1 MTKDCCAKTT
11 DGLESIN
18 ADTIVSTSITA
29 DDITTDTL
37 VATDFVSIPDGSNT
51 EPSLR
56 FTSDPDTGLYYAP
69 NTLNI
74 AVQSVPVSSFDL
86 NTGYITN
93 LIPIQ
98 GPTGTNSN
106 PAYTFQAD
114 NDTGLYRENANQ
126 VALTTGGINRLSIS
140 ATGIQ
145 STISSLA
152 PTGSTGA
159 PVYSFT
165 NDSTSGLYYDTSQ
178 NCVGI
183 SHSSQKKV
191 TVSPT
196 GTNFYDSGT
205 LVGSILSNGFNSN
218 VQEIIIVELTG
229 SPTIGTGAYATFTAY
244 GTPDLLRGFSAPV
257 SGVFTFPTTGIYI
270 AFATVIYGA
279 NATGQRA
286 SRFTGTVTP
295 MPYSVHSVN
304 AVGGGLITDIYTP
317 TVFTA
322 SANETVELQGF
333 QNSGVTLAVNFY
345 VKIMRIF

>member
-1 MTKDCCAKTT
+1 MTLLDCSNKTH
-11 DGLESIN
+11 DNENDIN
-18 ADTIVSTSITA
+18 AETVIAESITA
-29 DDITTDTL
+29 EDIT
-37 VATDFVSIPDGSNT
+37 ATDFVSLANGSNST
-51 EPSLR
+51 PSLR
-56 FTSDPDTGLYYAP
+56 FTTDPDTGLYYAP
-69 NTLNI
+69 NSFNI
-74 AVQSVPVSSFDL
+74 AVQSLAVSSFDL

-93 LIPIQ
+93 ILPIQ
-98 GPTGTNSN
+98 GPTGTAGA

-114 NDTGLYRENANQ
+114 NDTGLYRENVNQ
-126 VALTTGGINRLSIS
+126 IGLTTAGINRLSVS
-140 ATGIQ
+140 ATGMQ

-159 PVYSFT
+159 PSMSFS
-165 NDSTSGLYYDTSQ
+165 NDTTSGMYYDTSE
-178 NCVGI
+178 NCMGI
-183 SHSSQKKV
+183 SHSSQKKM
-191 TVSPT
+191 TISPT

-205 LVGSILSNGFNSN
+205 VVGSILSNGFNSN

-244 GTPDLLRGFSAPV
+244 GTPNLLRGFSAPV

-270 AFATVIYGA
+270 AFATVIYA
-279 NATGQRA
+279 SNATGQRA

-295 MPYSVHSVN
+295 MPYTTHSVN
-304 AVGGGLITDIYTP
+304 AVGGSIITDIYTP

-322 SANETVELQGF
+322 SANETVQLQGF